1 MSLKKKLL
9 NKKRGKESVNEN
21 EIIPIK
27 LDRDISFFHDEILT
41 DTVDTME
48 VYNNEKNNST
58 KHRFIFTLYP
68 LFTNILF
75 NKLTEVVYKEGS
87 EDAKALD
94 ETDDISN
101 KIKSDFWP
109 ISTSNI
115 NRKQSIRNTE
125 YSDER
130 YNLTY
135 HCGVDIF
142 NNHLLRSKENIS
154 VQKRPHDAENV
165 MKKCRLY
172 YGDSD
177 KYDEIDSF
185 NTIGDYNRTFNGY
198 NDIKLNLPNE
208 NLLYDYDT
216 DNIKSSPLYL
226 YDTIN
231 TFNDS
236 FYNNIMRKDGWIG
249 LLNKT
254 TLKTPIWADGEYYV
268 NKLLNNK
275 QDYEFI
281 DMCPERDLFYFSPKI
296 NKDRKRLE
304 YNWYYCLTYPYKS
317 IYNDGYILN
326 GKENGLPLSKFNND
340 KYLIEYNN
348 DNGFPL
354 VIFRSP
360 VRHNLN
366 KGDYINLKFYNG
378 DNVNNIKCN
387 VVSVGDFNNNNID
400 RYFSVRKSDFEDYVT
415 ENDIPKRF
423 SKIVNGFECEYYFRK
438 FKKLNGEYNSS
449 INNLAF
455 AKTIYGDEVSQIVY
469 TDDINI
475 IDYKDNRGRPL
486 SELFLTIIKKNK
498 GHELW
503 YENNEY
509 NDSEIEYSHVF
520 GKLTSGLDLPYYAD
534 IKLPIIRRQ
543 HNINDGSDITFNN
556 GNVKIEKSSSK
567 MENDIT
573 ENFNEFYGDLVEF
586 NPITQDETVIE
597 DIFYRFNTAQRETS
611 NPKYKKLYY
620 DEIRMD
626 IYDTGYGEKTRIN
639 EYILNEGYAN
649 LAPEGY
655 IYKPHFKIKLREIN
669 ENINQESHGHMD
681 VYDIK
686 DEKNIFI
693 KTEKKFLVNDKVF
706 IFNYGNMD
714 KKYEIII
721 TKVKKNGSEYEYNG
735 EFVNKDGYPNENMLL
750 YLIIPGE
757 SPFLIKEWNLLNGM
771 NITFNTITN
780 YSLDVNNIVILTD
793 KSNIYKY
800 RVKSYLMKNEKY
812 ECNIV
817 IDDNDN
823 PSNLSECV
831 YFKYNISIPEYSYI
845 LPDNSGRALWKNIKL
860 PSEYVFM
867 DELYKIPF
875 TNGAFYHHVNINF
888 FVKRQDPFR
897 EYGMIVNG
905 GESDTEIPSTEFDK
919 SMDEYK
925 VKNDSICF

>member
-1 MSLKKKLL
+1 MKRRLL
-9 NKKRGKESVNEN
+9 NKNRGKKYVNEN
-21 EIIPIK
+21 ENIPIK

-48 VYNNEKNNST
+48 VYNNEKNKST

-101 KIKSDFWP
+101 KIKSDFYP
-109 ISTSNI
+109 ISTSDI
-115 NRKQSIRNTE
+115 NRMQSIRNTE
-125 YSDER
+125 YSDKR

-154 VQKRPHDAENV
+154 VQKRPHDVVPKNV
-165 MKKCRLY
+165 MKECALFD
-172 YGDSD
+172 GDSNE
-177 KYDEIDSF
+177 YDIIDPF
-185 NTIGDYNRTFNGY
+185 NTIGDYNRTFDGY
-198 NDIKLNLPNE
+198 DDIKVNLPGKD
-208 NLLYDYDT
+208 LLYRKK
-216 DNIKSSPLYL
+216 NVKSLPLYI

-231 TFNDS
+231 SFKDS
-236 FYNNIMRKDGWIG
+236 FYDNIIRKDGWIG
-249 LLNKT
+249 FLNKT
-254 TLKTPIWADGEYYV
+254 TLRTPIWTDGNYYI

-275 QDYEFI
+275 EDYEFI

-296 NKDRKRLE
+296 NKNRNRLE
-304 YNWYYCLTYPYKS
+304 YNWYYCLTYPYES

-326 GKENGLPLSKFNND
+326 GKGNGLPLSKFNDD
-340 KYLIEYNN
+340 KYLVEYNN

-354 VIFRSP
+354 VMFRSP
-360 VRHNLN
+360 VHHNLN

-378 DNVNNIKCN
+378 NDVNNIKCN
-387 VVSVGDFNNNNID
+387 VVSVGDFNDNYTN
-400 RYFSVRKSDFEDYVT
+400 RYFSVRKSDFEDCIT

-423 SKIVNGFECEYYFRK
+423 SKVVNNFECEYYFRK
-438 FKKLNGEYNSS
+438 FKKLNGEYNST

-469 TDDINI
+469 TDDISIN
-475 IDYKDNRGRPL
+475 DYKDNRGRPL
-486 SELFLTIIKKNK
+486 NEIFLTIIKKNK
-498 GHELW
+498 GYNLW
-503 YENNEY
+503 YENNKY
-509 NDSEIEYSHVF
+509 NDSEIECSHIF
-520 GKLTSGLDLPYYAD
+520 GKLTSGLDLPNYAD
-534 IKLPIIRRQ
+534 IDLPIIRRQ
-543 HNINDGSDITFNN
+543 HNINNGNEITFNN
-556 GNVKIEKSSSK
+556 NKVKIGKSSSK

-573 ENFNEFYGDLVEF
+573 ENLNEFYGDLVEF

-597 DIFYRFNTAQRETS
+597 DIFYRFNTGQRETT
-611 NPKYKKLYY
+611 NPKYKNLYY

-626 IYDTGYGEKTRIN
+626 IYDVGYGDKTRIN

-655 IYKPHFKIKLREIN
+655 IYKPHFKIKLRETN
-669 ENINQESHGHMD
+669 EIVSQASHGHMD
-681 VYDIK
+681 VYDVK
-686 DEKNIFI
+686 DTKSIFI
-693 KTEKKFLVNDKVF
+693 KTEKKLLVGDKVV
-706 IFNYGNMD
+706 IFNYNNTNE
-714 KKYEIII
+714 KYEIII
-721 TKVKKNGSEYEYNG
+721 SEGKKNGYDYEYKG
-735 EFVNKDGYPNENMLL
+735 EFVNKDTYPNEDEIL
-750 YLIIPGE
+750 YLNIPGE
-757 SPFLIKEWNLLNGM
+757 APSLIKEMKLLNGG

-780 YSLDVNNIVILTD
+780 YSLEVNNVVILTD

-800 RVKSYLMKNEKY
+800 RVKSYLMKDDKY

-817 IDDNDN
+817 IDSDIN
-823 PSNLSECV
+823 PSNLNDCV
-831 YFKYNISIPEYSYI
+831 YFKYNTSIPEYSYL
-845 LPDNSGRALWKNIKL
+845 LPDNTGRALWKNIKL
-860 PSEYVFM
+860 PSEYVFT
-867 DELYKIPF
+867 DDLYKIPF

-905 GESDTEIPSTEFDK
+905 AESDTEIPSTEFDK

-925 VKNDSICF
+925 VKNDSTCF